1 LFYVQNS
8 YSVNQKPISLISVNI
23 YPLPN
28 ALHSPKH
35 GTIFFGSR
43 YGAAATSAGLKK
55 YNSLILFYPSL
66 YPQQPLHTAR
76 KQRKNF
82 SPRGYYGHLKE
93 NLAPRKREGSQACPI
108 HLTLQREHW
117 GM

>member
-1 LFYVQNS
+1 LLNFS
-8 YSVNQKPISLISVNI
+8 LRPCSVND
-23 YPLPN
+23 YPFPN
-28 ALHSPKH
+28 APHSPKH

-55 YNSLILFYPSL
+55 CNSLILFYPSL

-93 NLAPRKREGSQACPI
+93 NLAQGNVKAVRLVQF
-108 HLTLQREHW
+108 T
-117 GM
+117 